1 MHPIQV
7 LQIRL
12 DALEDRLDARR
23 VKVSPGQL
31 SLNLTG
37 GGAPGPGGEKCG
49 AGWIDPR
56 KTCRKGAGGAPAAAK
71 PSRFQQLH
79 QETLARKA
87 AERERAAAEQQ
98 ARAAQDRAN
107 ATAALPVAIKLQDD
121 GTLLI
126 NGQPPARAL
135 GGGAFGDTFMA
146 ETPSG
151 PVVVKV
157 DRLTNGDPLDTSYE
171 LPDRPTQ
178 RRNMVERERASM
190 ERAHA
195 LGLGP
200 RPIGPVQ
207 MLPDGRLAFAYEMLP
222 GVKLAADHRAMDIT
236 PEAAEVLRQPGAM
249 ARYAAGVARIARTM
263 ADAGFDHG
271 DLHGG
276 NVLLGP
282 DGTPTLIDWGMAREV
297 KNTLPH
303 ETIRT
308 EAAALAVLGGHLV
321 KINEQVNGTG
331 GKSRR
336 LARLKPSID
345 RLVGHGMSMGFKAA
359 KAYRD
364 ITDAFDEEQWA
375 AGYENGVENPGE
387 RIRQATALVKEK
399 GIDFHTAERMVGLLP
414 PLPDAVVREAE
425 VARDRVFGPMHLQI
439 FRRAVDRHYAA
450 WGAA

>member
-1 MHPIQV
+1 MNRIQA
-7 LQIRL
+7 LQDRL
-12 DALEDRLDARR
+12 DALEARLDKGQG
-23 VKVSPGQL
+23 VPCGKGYISPQKRCQKGAAV
-31 SLNLTG
+31 
-37 GGAPGPGGEKCG
+37 APGF
-49 AGWIDPR
+49 
-56 KTCRKGAGGAPAAAK
+56 
-71 PSRFQQLH
+71 SRFMQLH
-79 QETLARKA
+79 QETQARKA
-87 AERERAAAEQQ
+87 QERMQAQEQAQAYEAKDRAA
-98 ARAAQDRAN
+98 RAGG
-107 ATAALPVAIKLQDD
+107 LPVTIEQRDD
-121 GTLLI
+121 GQLLI
-126 NGQPPARAL
+126 NGKPPTRAL
-135 GGGAFGDTFMA
+135 GSGAFGDTWMA

-157 DRLTNGDPLDTSYE
+157 DRLTNGDPLDTSYQP
-171 LPDRPTQ
+171 PDRATQ
-178 RRNMVERERASM
+178 RRNMVERERSNM
-190 ERAHA
+190 ERAHE

-207 MLPDGRLAFAYEMLP
+207 KLLDGRLAFAYEMLP
-222 GVKLAADHRAMDIT
+222 GVKLAEDHRAMEIT

-282 DGTPTLIDWGMAREV
+282 DGTPTLIDWGMAR
-297 KNTLPH
+297 KQDNTLPH
-303 ETIRT
+303 EKIRT

-321 KINEQVNGTG
+321 KINEQVNGRDARTG
-331 GKSRR
+331 R

-345 RLVGHGMSMGFKAA
+345 RLVGHGMSMSYKAP

-375 AGYENGVENPGE
+375 AGFEDTVKNPGE
-387 RIRQATALVKEK
+387 RIQQANALVKT

-414 PLPDAVVREAE
+414 PLPAVVVRQAEA
-425 VARDRVFGPMHLQI
+425 ARDRTFGPKHLER

-450 WGAA
+450 WEGA

>member
-31 SLNLTG
+31 ALDLTG

-56 KTCRKGAGGAPAAAK
+56 KTCRKGAGAAPAAAAK

-79 QETLARKA
+79 QETQARKA

-98 ARAAQDRAN
+98 ARDAQDRAN
-107 ATAALPVAIKLQDD
+107 RTAALPVDIKLQDD

-126 NGQPPARAL
+126 NGKPPARAL

-171 LPDRPTQ
+171 PPDRPTQ

-207 MLPDGRLAFAYEMLP
+207 KLQDGRLAFAYEMLP
-222 GVKLAADHRAMDIT
+222 GIKLAADHRAMEIT

-282 DGTPTLIDWGMAREV
+282 DGTPTLIDWGMARKVE
-297 KNTLPH
+297 NTLPH
-303 ETIRT
+303 EKIRT

-345 RLVGHGMSMGFKAA
+345 RLVGHGMSMSFKAA
-359 KAYRD
+359 KAYKD
-364 ITDAFDEEQWA
+364 VTDAFDEEQWA
-375 AGYENGVENPGE
+375 AGFKGPGAPIE
-387 RIRQATALVKEK
+387 RIQQANALVRA
-399 GIDFHTAERMVGLLP
+399 GMDFNDAERQVGLLP
-414 PLPDAVVREAE
+414 PLTDAVVREAE
-425 VARDRVFGPMHLQI
+425 VARDRVFGPMHLKI